1 MFPRIWHICNAGCC
15 LLTAAFVPPNC
26 SETTSSQKTEL
37 GAQGETMVREQI
49 AGRGITDSATL
60 NAVRAVPRHEFLS
73 LRLRGEAY
81 ADYPLPIG
89 HGQTISQAYIVAFMT
104 EAIRP
109 PPGDNILDIGTGSGY
124 QAAVLAATGAEV
136 YTVEIV
142 EPLAEALD

>member
-1 MFPRIWHICNAGCC
+1 MFRRISLICNAGCC

-26 SETTSSQKTEL
+26 SGTASSQKTEL
-37 GAQGETMVREQI
+37 AAQRETMVREQI

-60 NAVRAVPRHEFLS
+60 NAVRAVPRHEFPP

-81 ADYPLPIG
+81 TDYPLPIG

-109 PPGDNILDIGTGSGY
+109 
-124 QAAVLAATGAEV
+124 
-136 YTVEIV
+136 
-142 EPLAEALD
+142 